1 MRCPRCGAE
10 SAPGAGRCRTC
21 GEELPPEGTGA
32 PPPSGG
38 GSALRAGWGTAT
50 AWGLGACAALA
61 LLGQLLAFGGA
72 LLSGADLGVGAVARI
87 GWLYFCGFHGIGVV
101 AEIRDVSGPLGGLL
115 PPGSGLSYR
124 LEMAMLS
131 ATALALYLLSR
142 GGRAAADRAGGS
154 AGARMLHGLKV
165 APAYALP
172 ALLLSLLVR
181 FDLPSPAPEVFTG
194 TITIRPSPLSALLWP
209 LVLAAAAG
217 AAGGLASARPVL
229 PERSAAGRTAAAAL
243 AGGWTMLVAVVSL
256 SFVGL
261 LVHAALAPRATAAY
275 LRAVGS
281 GGPDGAA
288 VLLAH
293 HVLVLPNQSLLVAAP
308 AMGGCDGV
316 YGSGFSVD
324 LLCLTRF
331 PAGVELGGDG
341 PLQPLPGVP
350 GIPSFPTRPAPAPY
364 LLFLLVPAVSVALG
378 GRAAARRAA
387 TSSEALVAGALAG
400 VVFAVL
406 FGAAVRLGSV
416 RLGFSADL
424 GGFGGGGSFAFGPE
438 PLAASLL
445 ALAWGAVG
453 GALGALPA
461 SRRLAAASAQGP
473 PPTAAPVQ
481 GPPPAAAGP
490 APPGP
495 EDRPGP
501 EGGPAPGGRPG
512 PEGRPGPGDQRGPEE
527 R

>member
-10 SAPGAGRCRTC
+10 SAPGAGRCGTC
-21 GEELPPEGTGA
+21 GDELPREGTGA
-32 PPPSGG
+32 SPPSGG
-38 GSALRAGWGTAT
+38 GSALRAGWGAAT
-50 AWGLGACAALA
+50 AWGLGAWATLA

-115 PPGSGLSYR
+115 PPGFGLSYR
-124 LEMAMLS
+124 LEVAMLS

-142 GGRAAADRAGGS
+142 GGRAVADRAGGG
-154 AGARMLHGLKV
+154 AGARVLHGLKV

-229 PERSAAGRTAAAAL
+229 PERSAAARTAAAAL
-243 AGGWTMLVAVVSL
+243 AGGWTMLLAVVGL

-261 LVHAALAPRATAAY
+261 LIHATVAPRATAAY

-281 GGPDGAA
+281 GGPEGAA
-288 VLLAH
+288 VALVH

-324 LLCLTRF
+324 LLCLSRF
-331 PAGVELGGDG
+331 PAGVDLGDG
-341 PLQPLPGVP
+341 GGPPQPLPGVP
-350 GIPSFPTRPAPAPY
+350 GIPSFPTRPVPAPY

-378 GRAAARRAA
+378 GWAAARRAA
-387 TSSEALVAGALAG
+387 TPSEALAAGALAG

-424 GGFGGGGSFAFGPE
+424 GGFGGGGSFALGPE

-461 SRRLAAASAQGP
+461 SRRLAAGSAKG
-473 PPTAAPVQ
+473 
-481 GPPPAAAGP
+481 PPAAAGP
-490 APPGP
+490 ARPGP
-495 EDRPGP
+495 EDQPGP
-501 EGGPAPGGRPG
+501 EGGPAP
-512 PEGRPGPGDQRGPEE
+512 EGRPDPWDQRGPEE